1 MENKAPEYKPEK
13 WNEKSA
19 LFGFSKIQ
27 NYDFTH
33 TAYDTI
39 LRLNPKSIL
48 DIGCCTGDYI
58 LAWREAGYKGE
69 YLGIDITPN
78 FIEASKN
85 RLPNE
90 KFEVANIYE
99 YKSDKKYDIV
109 VCQNVLMH
117 LPDVKSAM
125 DKIFSLSDNYVFL
138 SFYGT
143 KGETTETH
151 NEDFIN
157 YHYNI
162 SDITKHIPNGFS
174 LIRDSY
180 FDNGYNS
187 IDIIQLL
194 IQKQ

>member
-1 MENKAPEYKPEK
+1 METPEYKPEK

-19 LFGFSKIQ
+19 LFGFSNI
-27 NYDFTH
+27 NTYDFSNN
-33 TAYDTI
+33 AFNQV
-39 LRLNPKSIL
+39 LRTNPKSIL

-58 LAWREAGYKGE
+58 MAWREAGYKGE
-69 YLGIDITPN
+69 YLGLDVTPN
-78 FIEASKN
+78 FIESSRK

-90 KFEVANIYE
+90 KFEVANLYE
-99 YKSDKKYDIV
+99 YKSDKKYDMV

-125 DKIFSLSDNYVFL
+125 EKIFSFTDNYVFL

-143 KGETTETH
+143 KGETKNTH
-151 NEDFIN
+151 DKDFLN

-174 LIRDSY
+174 LVRDCF
-180 FDNGYNS
+180 FDNGYQS
-187 IDIIQLL
+187 IAITQLL
-194 IQKQ
+194 IKKI